1 MNSFRILLACALAA
15 VTAAPLRAQD
25 ERTRDEQILRNARIS
40 IDGQSLIRFLRE
52 RTPGPE
58 QRARILKLIEQ
69 CGDKSFQV
77 RRRAANEL
85 EKIGQ
90 PAIGLLR
97 QALKDPDP
105 EIVRACTNLLAE
117 IETTPTELL
126 AAAAIRMLGRLKS
139 EGTIELIL
147 SQFSDAEDQDV
158 SEALR
163 WALAQTAV
171 DDGKPNEKVVAALQD
186 ESPARRGAAGEALI
200 AAKAAGVEPL
210 VRKLLDDPDS
220 GVRLRVALALVEL
233 AKDKALIAKLIEL
246 SPKAPASLAWRA
258 EDLLYRLAD
267 GEGPKVSL
275 LGDLAQRE
283 EFRKAWADWWSV
295 NAAKVKMEKL
305 SSTPKEL
312 GYTLVLEMNAGAGQG
327 KAIEFGPDN
336 KTVRWQIDGLAMP
349 TDAQVLPKK
358 DRVLIAEYRA
368 HRVSERDYQG
378 RIHWTKDVSMPVACE
393 RLPNG
398 NTFIAHRRG
407 LVEYNSKDEEVF
419 RFDRNSNDIVAGRKG
434 RNGGYYFLT
443 RTGLLAQVD
452 AKGKIE
458 KSITTGRSY
467 TYSSI
472 ELLPNNRVL
481 VALLNS
487 VAEYDLATGK
497 AEWQSNVR
505 TPVSATRVVG
515 GRTLVTS
522 VLQRKVLEL
531 DRDGKVV
538 KEFALPDGGIP
549 YRAKRR

>member
-25 ERTRDEQILRNARIS
+25 ERARDEQILRNARIS
-40 IDGQSLIRFLRE
+40 IDGPSLIRFLRE

-186 ESPARRGAAGEALI
+186 ESPARRGAACEALI

-368 HRVSERDYQG
+368 HRVTERDYQG
-378 RIHWTKDVSMPVACE
+378 RIHWSKDVRMPVACE

-398 NTFIAHRRG
+398 NTFIAHRNG
-407 LVEYNSKDEEVF
+407 LVEYNSKDEVVF
-419 RFDRNSNDIVAGRKG
+419 RLDRNTADIVAGRKA

-443 RTGLLAQVD
+443 RTGLLAQVN

-505 TPVSATRVVG
+505 TPVSATRVAG